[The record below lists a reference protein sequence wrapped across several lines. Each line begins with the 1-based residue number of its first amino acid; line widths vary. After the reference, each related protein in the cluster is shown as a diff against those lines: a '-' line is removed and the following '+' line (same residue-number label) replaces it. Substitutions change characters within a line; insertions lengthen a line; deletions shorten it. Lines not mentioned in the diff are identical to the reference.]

1 MFGRMDLLN
10 KHRILPAV
18 MVACSML
25 FVLSCCVLQRNKELR
40 HNNDSIVVC
49 TDSVVSSSDTF
60 SVAKLDSVRKQELFY
75 ALQHTDS
82 MSLYVMHFPKQ
93 SDDSVYVDSLFSYP
107 VEKCIRKISKE
118 QRAVLVFLL
127 TDDRMLVGK
136 YLSVRQPFFPKII
149 VCIAAPKKE
158 NVYLLFSLGT
168 KEMGFS
174 SDGITYTTYMITD
187 FRSVLRWMDAVLP
200 DMNILTIY

>member
-1 MFGRMDLLN
+1 MFNRMDFLN

-40 HNNDSIVVC
+40 HDSDSIGVC

-136 YLSVRQPFFPKII
+136 CLSVRQPFFPKFI
-149 VCIAAPKKE
+149 VCIAAPKG

-168 KEMGFS
+168 EEMGFS
-174 SDGITYTTYMITD
+174 SDGMTYSTYMITD
-187 FRSVLRWMDAVLP
+187 FRSVLRWIDAVLP